1 MSDPQSAPMGEQELI
16 ALAEELREYT
26 AMKYAGDCKCGKCQL
41 VPRALV
47 DRLHSALRA
56 AASPRLAGSREEIAV
71 LQAISDGY
79 TGKIEHGYLVVENPD
94 ATPQSIALGGV
105 DPNLAVSAES
115 ILTLLG
121 PAPSESVGRDKA
133 SIIKLMREYADA
145 FEATIPSQPST
156 KLKHRAEGMA
166 HGVRIVAS
174 KLSSQDRAADE
185 NAGGKS

>member
-1 MSDPQSAPMGEQELI
+1 MTPAPHTAPMGEQELI

-47 DRLHSALRA
+47 DRLYSALRA

-105 DPNLAVSAES
+105 DPNLAVSADA
-115 ILTLLG
+115 ILSLLG
-121 PAPSESVGRDKA
+121 PAPSESVGTTNAIAEAFIAGATAVHIEWQNNGSGDGPPRGDPEFGEAARDYA
-133 SIIKLMREYADA
+133 LSI
-145 FEATIPSQPST
+145 TSQVLGSD
-156 KLKHRAEGMA
+156 G
-166 HGVRIVAS
+166 
-174 KLSSQDRAADE
+174 
-185 NAGGKS
+185 NA